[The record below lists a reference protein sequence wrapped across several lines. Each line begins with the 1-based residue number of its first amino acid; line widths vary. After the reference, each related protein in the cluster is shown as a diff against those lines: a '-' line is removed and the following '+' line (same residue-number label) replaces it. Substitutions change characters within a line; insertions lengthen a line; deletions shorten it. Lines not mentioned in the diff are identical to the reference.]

1 MIHYKRFLKI
11 KINFEKVNF
20 SPSSGL
26 LLSQDFGVKPIVIS
40 DFKKLLPRKILV
52 VSLTVSWVRNT
63 SRFFRSRT
71 HCFLGWQLQISLWS
85 RKKKTLVLE
94 KVSLKP
100 NLGNTDDIIV
110 VILRCLESMLCLA
123 RRKSYRK
130 DISRLRD
137 F

>member
-52 VSLTVSWVRNT
+52 VSLTVFWD
-63 SRFFRSRT
+63 
-71 HCFLGWQLQISLWS
+71 
-85 RKKKTLVLE
+85 
-94 KVSLKP
+94 
-100 NLGNTDDIIV
+100 GNY
-110 VILRCLESMLCLA
+110 
-123 RRKSYRK
+123 K
-130 DISRLRD
+130 
-137 F
+137 